1 MSSMMDEMQKTLA
14 RRRAKVDRG
23 SEEPE
28 DGRDK
33 SASPGKADRQ
43 GGSESPKPG
52 KRRTFGSVDIDQ
64 EIKVNGIDGN
74 VSCTELEAVKQEILK
89 EMRKEVNKAKQE
101 IIEVIRAEISK
112 R

>member
-1 MSSMMDEMQKTLA
+1 MMDEMQKTLA

-28 DGRDK
+28 EGRDK
-33 SASPGKADRQ
+33 SASPGKVERQ

-52 KRRTFGSVDIDQ
+52 KRRPFGSDADQ
-64 EIKVNGIDGN
+64 GEIKVNGLDGS
-74 VSCTELEAVKQEILK
+74 VSSTELEAVKQEILR

-101 IIEVIRAEISK
+101 IIDVIRSELS
-112 R
+112 RR